1 MLYSFELMIKFEK
14 IPAKILLNIQTAKD
28 VLDQDAKVV
37 FAYLFG
43 GLARGRIMPLSD
55 VDIAVYLNNMDDLP
69 QYKLDLFDRLTDA
82 LGTCEVDLV
91 VLNKAS
97 ISLVGRI
104 LAGKQVIVDKEP
116 YQRHIYESV
125 ALREFFDFRVKEDN
139 LFSSRY
145 NLGR

>member
-1 MLYSFELMIKFEK
+1 MIKFEK
-14 IPAKILLNIQTAKD
+14 IPADILLKVPMVKD
-28 VLDQDAKVV
+28 VLEQDANVV

-43 GLARGRIMPLSD
+43 GLARGRVKPLSD
-55 VDIAVYLNNMDDLP
+55 VDVAVYLNNIENLS

-91 VLNKAS
+91 VLNNAS

-104 LAGKQVIVDKEP
+104 LANKQVLVDKEP
-116 YQRHIYESV
+116 FRRHAYESV

>member
-1 MLYSFELMIKFEK
+1 MIKFEK
-14 IPAKILLNIQTAKD
+14 IDTNILLNIPMAKD
-28 VLDQDAKVV
+28 VLEQDSNVV
-37 FAYLFG
+37 FAYMFG
-43 GLARGRIMPLSD
+43 GLARGKVKPLSD
-55 VDIAVYLNNMDDLP
+55 VDIAVYLNSIENLP
-69 QYKLDLFDRLTDA
+69 QYKLDLFDRLTNA

-116 YQRHIYESV
+116 YRRHIYESV
-125 ALREFFDFRVKEDN
+125 TLREFFDFRVKEGN

-145 NLGR
+145 SLGR

>member
-1 MLYSFELMIKFEK
+1 MIKFEK
-14 IPAKILLNIQTAKD
+14 IHADILSNIPTAKD
-28 VLDQDAKVV
+28 VLLQDANVV

-43 GLARGRIMPLSD
+43 GLARGKAMPLSD
-55 VDIAVYLNNMDDLP
+55 VDIAVYLNSMEDLP

-91 VLNKAS
+91 ILNKAP

-104 LAGKQVIVDKEP
+104 LANKQVLADKEP
-116 YQRHIYESV
+116 YRRHIYESLS
-125 ALREFFDFRVKEDN
+125 LREFFDFRVKEDN

>member
-1 MLYSFELMIKFEK
+1 MIKFEK
-14 IPAKILLNIQTAKD
+14 IHSDILLNIPTAKN
-28 VLDQDAKVV
+28 VLERDKNVV

-43 GLARGRIMPLSD
+43 GLAKGRVMPLSD
-55 VDIAVYLNNMDDLP
+55 VDVAVYLNSIENLP
-69 QYKLDLFDRLTDA
+69 QYKLELFDRLTDA

-91 VLNKAS
+91 ILNKAS

-116 YQRHIYESV
+116 YRRHRYESV

-145 NLGR
+145 SLGR

>member
-1 MLYSFELMIKFEK
+1 MIKFEK
-14 IPAKILLNIQTAKD
+14 IDSDVLLNIPLAKD
-28 VLDQDAKVV
+28 VLERDANVV

-43 GLARGRIMPLSD
+43 GLARGKVTPLSD
-55 VDIAVYLNNMDDLP
+55 VDVAVYLNSQEDLP
-69 QYKLDLFDRLTDA
+69 QYKLDLFDRLTDS

-91 VLNKAS
+91 ILNNAS

-104 LAGKQVIVDKEP
+104 LAGKQLIVDKEP
-116 YQRHIYESV
+116 FRRHIYESV
-125 ALREFFDFRVKEDN
+125 ALREFFDFRIKEDN